1 MCDANFWKHIKV
13 KGRENRPQD
22 VSQDVRFE
30 EMVILK
36 WTEKKRKE
44 KKNYQWSQT
53 AQISSLQLSR
63 MKHVVY
69 PSLIT
74 FRVCCK

>member
-36 WTEKKRKE
+36 WTEKKRK
-44 KKNYQWSQT
+44 KK
-53 AQISSLQLSR
+53 LP
-63 MKHVVY
+63 VVSNGSDKFS
-69 PSLIT
+69 PTLKDEAC
-74 FRVCCK
+74 RVS